1 VKSVGTYRIGSS
13 HTSFQVTE
21 FPVAGLNEY
30 VRTIGLRCPRTL
42 VYVGYPTLSL
52 SPRTGSGF
60 MANDLSAST
69 LTGKLQIEV
78 FGADLDGHQ
87 FIEHTRTLTIT
98 RDGATIALVRKL
110 APDSELIVRNPAT
123 NEVSAARVADLM
135 RDDIFVQVYA
145 IAFID
150 PIVNLWQ
157 FEFPQVE
164 SKNTDVMECD
174 RCHAVDAVL
183 ISDIEMEILESK
195 QTLRRF
201 CECSNSSTVWKP
213 TNRRVT
219 ERKAAER
226 ETRDRRS
233 KIPPADETASS
244 TPSERRRQRRTAMKV
259 PASIRCDGWEDVV
272 ECEDVSRGGFRFTS
286 LKRYPARTLIEAAAP
301 YAKNSINIFVTARI
315 AYQQQ
320 LSGRLYRHGVEYVKS
335 IK

>member
-1 VKSVGTYRIGSS
+1 M
-13 HTSFQVTE
+13 
-21 FPVAGLNEY
+21 
-30 VRTIGLRCPRTL
+30 
-42 VYVGYPTLSL
+42 PTDAKICGISDIQFG
-52 SPRTGSGF
+52 PRTGSDF
-60 MANDLSAST
+60 MAHDLSASA
-69 LTGKLQIEV
+69 LTGNLQIEV
-78 FGADLDGHQ
+78 LGADLHGHQ
-87 FIEHTRTLTIT
+87 FIEQTRTLTVT
-98 RDGATIALVRKL
+98 RDGATIPLLKKL

-123 NEVSAARVADLM
+123 NEEAAARVVDLL
-135 RDDIFVQVYA
+135 RDESDVQVYG

-150 PIVNLWQ
+150 PSVNLWQ
-157 FEFPQVE
+157 VEFPQVE
-164 SKNTDVMECD
+164 SKKTDVMECD

-201 CECSNSSTVWKP
+201 CECINSSTVWKP

-219 ERKAAER
+219 ERRAAER
-226 ETRDRRS
+226 ESSDRRN
-233 KIPPADETASS
+233 KIPSADETTSS
-244 TPSERRRQRRTAMKV
+244 AHSERRRQRRTAMKV
-259 PASIRCDGWEDVV
+259 PACIRCDGWEDVV

-286 LKRYPARTLIEAAAP
+286 LKRYPASTLIEVAAP